1 MNEME
6 MEKTE
11 NDKERKE
18 IKVSEHLFFY
28 ADDPVKIMYK
38 LGNKANWLKYISNQ
52 TAQTLLTED
61 EKNQLRMHREL
72 MTQIE
77 KDQASTDPIM
87 GEDLVKQRLAE
98 IFPGYSEALN
108 GTMDEKTIEKP
119 TQPTVDNI
127 PQSTANIPKSKEEA
141 LARKQGQ
148 QATTAVATAP
158 VSSSEYPGFSPDE
171 IEIIKD
177 HIARGASDA
186 ELKYFLYIAK
196 LRNLN
201 PLLHEIYWIR
211 RHRRNKATG
220 QYEDTDTILIG
231 IDGARKLAERS
242 GRVDGVTVD
251 VEYGIQGN
259 LEYGVA
265 TLWLKGASHPFV
277 ARAKFSE
284 YQPRSSDDTSL
295 WKTMP
300 ETMIKKVAEMLVYR
314 MAFAAELGGLY
325 IKEEMDQAD

>member
-1 MNEME
+1 

-11 NDKERKE
+11 SDKERKE
-18 IKVSEHLFFY
+18 AEVSEHLFFY
-28 ADDPVKIMYK
+28 ADDPTKILYR
-38 LGNKANWLKYISNQ
+38 LGNKTNWLKFMTNQ

-61 EKNQLRMHREL
+61 ERNQLRMHREL
-72 MTQIE
+72 MMQIA
-77 KDQASTDPIM
+77 KDQSSTDPIM
-87 GEDLVKQRLAE
+87 GEELVKQRLAE

-108 GTMDEKTIEKP
+108 GTMGEKTIEKP
-119 TQPTVDNI
+119 TRPAQPTLDNM
-127 PQSTANIPKSKEEA
+127 PPSTANIPKGKEEA
-141 LARKQGQ
+141 LARKHGQ

-158 VSSSEYPGFSPDE
+158 VSSSAYPGFSPDE
-171 IEIIKD
+171 IEIIKG

-186 ELKYFLYIAK
+186 ELKYFLYIAR
-196 LRNLN
+196 LRGLN
-201 PLLHEIYWIR
+201 PLLHEIYWVR

-220 QYEDTDTILIG
+220 QYEDTDAILIG

-251 VEYGIQGN
+251 VEYDDQGN
-259 LEYGVA
+259 VEYGVA

-300 ETMIKKVAEMLVYR
+300 ETMIKKVAEMLAYR

>member
-1 MNEME
+1 
-6 MEKTE
+6 MEKTGE
-11 NDKERKE
+11 ERKE
-18 IKVSEHLFFY
+18 VEVSEHLFFY
-28 ADDPVKIMYK
+28 ADDPTKILYR
-38 LGNKANWLKYISNQ
+38 LGNKTNWLKFMTNQ

-61 EKNQLRMHREL
+61 ERNQLRMHREL
-72 MTQIE
+72 MMQIA
-77 KDQASTDPIM
+77 KDQVSTDPIM
-87 GEDLVKQRLAE
+87 GEEPVKQRLAE
-98 IFPGYSEALN
+98 IFSGYSKALN
-108 GTMDEKTIEKP
+108 GNGTTAEKP
-119 TQPTVDNI
+119 TQPTLDNM
-127 PQSTANIPKSKEEA
+127 PPSTASIPKGKEEA

-158 VSSSEYPGFSPDE
+158 VSSSAYPGFSPDE

-186 ELKYFLYIAK
+186 ELKYFLYIAR
-196 LRNLN
+196 LRGLN
-201 PLLHEIYWIR
+201 PLLHEIYWVR

-220 QYEDTDTILIG
+220 QYEDTDAILIG

-251 VEYGIQGN
+251 VEYDDQGN
-259 LEYGVA
+259 VEYGVA

-284 YQPRSSDDTSL
+284 YQPRSLDDTSL

-300 ETMIKKVAEMLVYR
+300 ETMIKKVAEMLGYR